1 MVRSSVS
8 VKQSILGVWLIER
21 GSGRNLVARR
31 YSDAVKLDMD
41 LIAPFLS
48 ATHTF
53 IDKASNETL
62 KTVDT
67 ETNRYV
73 WEANDYLLFVMVVSK
88 AARLGHMRFMLE
100 YALNEFMN
108 REVPKNSDIAA
119 VLKNWLGSPTKFQR
133 FGNFIDEL
141 VTQYEVTD
149 ESLVA
154 GKSMDCLEV
163 YSHIFRGMMK
173 VKGGKQKKIAI
184 VSRMK
189 GFTEPLMDRYP
200 FLARVP
206 IDIAG
211 IEVLDIDVN
220 SVAYQNL
227 RDCLE
232 ELLRLLGK
240 AVREIVTPK
249 AYRDMLFDHVM
260 PYVKHDI
267 QRLQTYAILDDV
279 VRYLF

>member
-1 MVRSSVS
+1 MTT
-8 VKQSILGVWLIER
+8 KQTILGVWLIER
-21 GSGRNLVARR
+21 GSGRNLVAKC
-31 YSDAVKLDMD
+31 YSNAVKLDMD
-41 LIAPFLS
+41 LSAPFLS

-108 REVPKNSDIAA
+108 KEVPPDSDVATL
-119 VLKNWLGSPTKFQR
+119 LKNWHGNPSTFENFGKFV
-133 FGNFIDEL
+133 DEL

-163 YSHIFRGMMK
+163 YSHLFRGIMR
-173 VKGGKQKKIAI
+173 VKSNKQKKDAI
-184 VSRMK
+184 VRRMT
-189 GFTEPLMDRYP
+189 GLTEPLLDRYP
-200 FLARVP
+200 FLKKIP
-206 IDIAG
+206 IDAAG

-220 SVAYQNL
+220 TVAYQHL
-227 RDCLE
+227 RDSLE

>member
-1 MVRSSVS
+1 MSTKV
-8 VKQSILGVWLIER
+8 SILGVWLIER
-21 GSGRNLVARR
+21 GSGRNLVAKA
-31 YSDAVKLDMD
+31 YSEAVKLDMD

-73 WEANDYLLFVMVVSK
+73 WEANDHLLFVMVVSK
-88 AARLGHMRFMLE
+88 AARLGHMRFILE

-108 REVPKNSDIAA
+108 KEIPSDSNIES
-119 VLKNWLGSPTKFQR
+119 VLKNWHGAPNTFTNFGKFV
-133 FGNFIDEL
+133 DEL
-141 VTQYEVTD
+141 VTQYEATD

-163 YSHIFRGMMK
+163 YSHLFRGIMRI
-173 VKGGKQKKIAI
+173 KGGKQKKTAI
-184 VSRMK
+184 VKRMK
-189 GFTEPLMDRYP
+189 GLIEPLMDRYP
-200 FLARVP
+200 YLSQVP
-206 IDIAG
+206 IDVAG

-220 SVAYQNL
+220 NVAYQHL
-227 RDCLE
+227 RDSLE

-240 AVREIVTPK
+240 AVREVVTPK

>member
-1 MVRSSVS
+1 MS

-21 GSGRNLVARR
+21 GSGRNLVSRC

-73 WEANDYLLFVMVVSK
+73 WEANEHLLFVMVVSK
-88 AARLGHMRFMLE
+88 AARIGHMRFMLE
-100 YALNEFMN
+100 YALNEFMS
-108 REVPKNSDIAA
+108 REVPTNSDIAT
-119 VLKNWLGSPTKFQR
+119 VLKNWLGSPTKFKK

-141 VTQYEVTD
+141 VMQYEVTD

-163 YSHIFRGMMK
+163 YSHLFRGIMK
-173 VKGGKQKKIAI
+173 VKGGKQKKTAI
-184 VSRMK
+184 VKRMK
-189 GFTEPLMDRYP
+189 GWTEPLLDRYP
-200 FLARVP
+200 FLTQVP
-206 IDIAG
+206 IDAAG
-211 IEVLDIDVN
+211 IEVLDINVN
-220 SVAYQNL
+220 DVAYQHL
-227 RDCLE
+227 RDSLE

-240 AVREIVTPK
+240 AVREIASPK

-260 PYVKHDI
+260 PYVKRDI

-279 VRYLF
+279 IRYLF

>member
-1 MVRSSVS
+1 MSG
-8 VKQSILGVWLIER
+8 KQSILGVWLIER
-21 GSGRNLVARR
+21 GSGRNLVSRS
-31 YSDAVKLDMD
+31 YSDIVKLDMD

-73 WEANDYLLFVMVVSK
+73 WEANEHLLFVMVVSK
-88 AARLGHMRFMLE
+88 AARIGHMRFMLE

-108 REVPKNSDIAA
+108 REVPTNSNIET
-119 VLKNWLGSPTKFQR
+119 VLKNWLGSPNTFKK

-149 ESLVA
+149 ESLLA

-163 YSHIFRGMMK
+163 YSHLFRGIMK
-173 VKGGKQKKIAI
+173 VKGGKKKKTAI
-184 VSRMK
+184 VNRMK
-189 GFTEPLMDRYP
+189 RWIEPLLHRYP
-200 FLARVP
+200 YLSQVP
-206 IDIAG
+206 IDVAG
-211 IEVLDIDVN
+211 IEVLEIDVN
-220 SVAYQNL
+220 NVTYHHL
-227 RDCLE
+227 RDSLE

-240 AVREIVTPK
+240 AVREIASPK
-249 AYRDMLFDHVM
+249 AYRDMIFDHVM
-260 PYVKHDI
+260 PYVKRDI

-279 VRYLF
+279 IRYLF

>member
-1 MVRSSVS
+1 MSTKV
-8 VKQSILGVWLIER
+8 SILGVWLIER
-21 GSGRNLVARR
+21 GSGRNLVSRA

-73 WEANDYLLFVMVVSK
+73 WEANDHLLFVMVVSK
-88 AARLGHMRFMLE
+88 AARLGHMRFILE

-108 REVPKNSDIAA
+108 KEVPSDSDIDTL
-119 VLKNWLGSPTKFQR
+119 LKNWHGAPNTFTKFGK
-133 FGNFIDEL
+133 FVDEL
-141 VTQYEVTD
+141 VTQYEATD

-163 YSHIFRGMMK
+163 YSHLFRGIMR
-173 VKGGKQKKIAI
+173 VKGGKQKKEAI
-184 VSRMK
+184 VKRMK
-189 GFTEPLMDRYP
+189 GLTEPLIDRYP
-200 FLARVP
+200 YLSQVP
-206 IDIAG
+206 IDAAG
-211 IEVLDIDVN
+211 IEVLDIDIGN
-220 SVAYQNL
+220 VAYQHL
-227 RDCLE
+227 RDSLE

-240 AVREIVTPK
+240 VVREVVTPK

-279 VRYLF
+279 IRYLF

>member
-1 MVRSSVS
+1 MS

-108 REVPKNSDIAA
+108 REVPKNSDIAT
-119 VLKNWLGSPTKFQR
+119 VLKNWLGSPTKFQK

-173 VKGGKQKKIAI
+173 AKGGKQKKAAI
-184 VSRMK
+184 VKRMK
-189 GFTEPLMDRYP
+189 GFTEPLMGRYP

-211 IEVLDIDVN
+211 IEVLEIDVN
-220 SVAYQNL
+220 AVAYQNL

-240 AVREIVTPK
+240 AVREVVTPK
-249 AYRDMLFDHVM
+249 AYRNMLFDHVM